1 MSDCQFFNQKKTP
14 HTTIILLHEK
24 IMCKGGDPA
33 AGSPTATLLRLRP
46 PQRTQIRAQPTK
58 IGASSKPFLG
68 GVTGGV
74 CKEQGRIHRAVMTR
88 DYYAFQ
94 LHEGELQPS
103 IRTKTRFRRLP
114 PPFGVGTHCPSH
126 CSPRVAQ
133 GIRGIRTYRRPLLP
147 PVYHWRSP

>member
-1 MSDCQFFNQKKTP
+1 
-14 HTTIILLHEK
+14 
-24 IMCKGGDPA
+24 MCKEVIQPQV
-33 AGSPTATLLRLRP
+33 PLRLPCYDFALLKEPRFEP
-46 PQRTQIRAQPTK
+46 NRK

>member
-1 MSDCQFFNQKKTP
+1 MKT
-14 HTTIILLHEK
+14 
-24 IMCKGGDPA
+24 
-33 AGSPTATLLRLRP
+33 R
-46 PQRTQIRAQPTK
+46 
-58 IGASSKPFLG
+58 ASSKPFLG

-103 IRTKTRFRRLP
+103 IRTKARFRRLP
-114 PPFGVGTHCPSH
+114 SLFSVGTHCPNH

>member
-1 MSDCQFFNQKKTP
+1 MIQPQVPLRLPCYDFTLLKKPRFEYNQK
-14 HTTIILLHEK
+14 TI
-24 IMCKGGDPA
+24 
-33 AGSPTATLLRLRP
+33 T
-46 PQRTQIRAQPTK
+46 
-58 IGASSKPFLG
+58 SSQPFLG

-74 CKEQGRIHRAVMTR
+74 CKEQGRIHRAIVTR

-103 IRTKTRFRRLP
+103 IRTTTRFKRLP
-114 PPFGVGTHCPSH
+114 PPLGVGTHCPSH

-133 GIRGIRTYRRPLLP
+133 EIRGIRTYRRPLLP

>member
-1 MSDCQFFNQKKTP
+1 MTNKICQHNATLNC
-14 HTTIILLHEK
+14 IL
-24 IMCKGGDPA
+24 GGDPA
-33 AGSPTATLLRLRP
+33 AGSPTATLLRLHP
-46 PQRTQIRAQPTK
+46 PQKTEIRIQPTT
-58 IGASSKPFLG
+58 ISSSQPFLG

-74 CKEQGRIHRAVMTR
+74 CKEQGRIHRAIVTR

-103 IRTKTRFRRLP
+103 IRTKTMFRRLP
-114 PPFGVGTHCPSH
+114 TPFDEETHCHSH

-133 GIRGIRTYRRPLLP
+133 EIRGIRTYRRPLLP

>member
-1 MSDCQFFNQKKTP
+1 M
-14 HTTIILLHEK
+14 
-24 IMCKGGDPA
+24 
-33 AGSPTATLLRLRP
+33 
-46 PQRTQIRAQPTK
+46 
-58 IGASSKPFLG
+58 ASSKPFLG

-74 CKEQGRIHRAVMTR
+74 CKEQGRIHRTVVTC

-103 IRTKTRFRRLP
+103 IRTKTMFRRLP
-114 PPFGVGTHCPSH
+114 SLFSAETHCHSH

-133 GIRGIRTYRRPLLP
+133 EIRGIRTYRRPLLP

>member
-1 MSDCQFFNQKKTP
+1 MQVKSEREDIF
-14 HTTIILLHEK
+14 L
-24 IMCKGGDPA
+24 KGGDPA
-33 AGSPTATLLRLRP
+33 AGSPTATLLRLHP
-46 PQRTQIRAQPTK
+46 PQKTEIRIQPKT
-58 IGASSKPFLG
+58 ITSSQPFLG

-74 CKEQGRIHRAVMTR
+74 CKEQGRIHRAIVTR

-103 IRTKTRFRRLP
+103 IRTTTRFKRLP
-114 PPFGVGTHCPSH
+114 PPLGVGTHCPSH

-133 GIRGIRTYRRPLLP
+133 EIRGIRTYRRPLLP